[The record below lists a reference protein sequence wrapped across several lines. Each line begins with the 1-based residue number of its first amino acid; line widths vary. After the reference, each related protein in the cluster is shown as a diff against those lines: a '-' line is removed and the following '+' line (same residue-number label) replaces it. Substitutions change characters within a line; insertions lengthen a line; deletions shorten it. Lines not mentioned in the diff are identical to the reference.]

1 MNIGNRKFSK
11 ITDKIKLVIKIK
23 TKINSPIPMQMRS
36 AYINYQIDVERWA
49 NLYSRA
55 VEMAENYSLY

>member
-23 TKINSPIPMQMRS
+23 TKINSPIPMQMRC
-36 AYINYQIDVERWA
+36 IHKFTIDVERWA

>member
-36 AYINYQIDVERWA
+36 AYTNYQIDVERWA
-49 NLYSRA
+49 NLFCRA